1 MGSAAS
7 RVRIL
12 EASGKGGTI
21 TIHVLPFHKICRRV
35 TEDKRYGGQVP
46 QLSWKGVCE
55 DGELCDENRD
65 ASTIEAR
72 GLT

>member
-1 MGSAAS
+1 MSSMGNAAS

-21 TIHVLPFHKICRRV
+21 TIHFLLFHKICRRV

-46 QLSWKGVCE
+46 RLSWRVSVRMGSCVVKTGM
-55 DGELCDENRD
+55 L
-65 ASTIEAR
+65 AQ
-72 GLT
+72 